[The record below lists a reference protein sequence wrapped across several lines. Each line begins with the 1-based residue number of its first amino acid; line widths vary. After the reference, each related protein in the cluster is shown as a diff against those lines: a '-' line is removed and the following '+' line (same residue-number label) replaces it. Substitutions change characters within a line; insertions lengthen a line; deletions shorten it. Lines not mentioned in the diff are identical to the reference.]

1 MSGYVVCAL
10 AIAIVAHSGEC
21 HRSAPTSPDRHVQTG
36 TWGGQGVALTVTPSG
51 GRLEFD
57 CASGEIT
64 EQMTTDADGR
74 LTVAGVFVQEQGGP
88 IRIGEEPERQRARYS
103 GRLTGQTLTLEVVL
117 TASNQTVGSFTL
129 VYGALPRLRKCR

>member
-1 MSGYVVCAL
+1 MSGYVACAL
-10 AIAIVAHSGEC
+10 AIAIVAQSGGC
-21 HRSAPTSPDRHVQTG
+21 GRSAPTSPDREVQTG

-64 EQMTTDADGR
+64 EPMTTDARGR
-74 LTVAGVFVQEQGGP
+74 LTAAGVFVQERGGP
-88 IRIGEEPERQRARYS
+88 VRIGEEPERQPARYS
-103 GRLTGQTLTLEVVL
+103 GRLAGKTLTLEVIL

-129 VYGALPRLRKCR
+129 VFGAVPRLRRCL